1 MTEPLDLEAVRRAL
15 GGRLSADGRRWCG
28 PGPGH
33 SKRDGSL
40 SVRIREDGAVLIHS
54 FAGDAFDACAQHL
67 GLDRRP
73 GQGPAW
79 RRAPVAD
86 RRAAAKQRSEEAA
99 MLAFCTGVWAERGPI
114 GGSPAADH
122 LMRRGLPGPFP
133 DALAF
138 HADAPFT
145 YRGDRGGPAMM
156 ALARDRMG
164 QITGLHL
171 TSIGLD
177 HRRDGK
183 GRRLRRMF
191 GRMSGSAVQLAPMGA
206 DGVLAVAEGIETAL
220 AFGEL
225 HAVACWAALSAS
237 GLTAFRPPPGLRRL
251 IIAADGDPAG
261 ANAALTLADRLKDD
275 CAVDVSPA
283 RDGFD
288 WNDELLNYLKG
299 GAR

>member
-1 MTEPLDLEAVRRAL
+1 MTEPLDLEVLRRTL

-33 SKRDGSL
+33 SRRDRSL
-40 SVRIREDGAVLIHS
+40 SVRIREDGATLIHS
-54 FAGDAFDACAQHL
+54 FAGDAFEACAAHL
-67 GLDRRP
+67 GLDRQT
-73 GQGPAW
+73 GQGSCRRPLPA
-79 RRAPVAD
+79 PD
-86 RRAAAKQRSEEAA
+86 RRAAARQRSEEAA
-99 MLAFCTGVWAERGPI
+99 LLAFCTGAWAERTPI
-114 GGSPAADH
+114 GGSPGADY

-138 HADAPFT
+138 HCDAPFT

-164 QITGLHL
+164 QVTGLHL
-171 TSIGLD
+171 TSIGEA
-177 HRRDGK
+177 HRRDAK

-191 GRMSGSAVQLAPMGA
+191 GRVSGSAVRLAPVAA

-237 GLTAFRPPPGLRRL
+237 GLAAFRPPPGIRRL

-261 ANAALTLADRLKDD
+261 ANAALTLAERLKDD

-288 WNDELLNYLKG
+288 WNDELLNHLKG